1 MSRDLVLIACALM
14 TWGLGEGMFY
24 FFQPLYLQE
33 LGADPLKI
41 GSILGLVGLATMLAY
56 LPAGYLSDR
65 IGRRPLIWTGLDY
78 RRYGDRI
85 DGSCK
90 IAPCIRR
97 GDGALWAY
105 QLCNR
110 TFE

>member
-1 MSRDLVLIACALM
+1 MSRDLVLIAFALI

-65 IGRRPLIWTGLDY
+65 IGRRPLICLAWIIGAIATGLM
-78 RRYGDRI
+78 
-85 DGSCK
+85 
-90 IAPCIRR
+90 
-97 GDGALWAY
+97 ALAKSLPVFVAGWCFMD
-105 QLCNR
+105 LPIL
-110 TFE
+110 